1 MDPDV
6 KKKFDSYP
14 DHIRKSMVQ
23 IRKAILEVAEENDID
38 EVEETLK
45 WSEPSYLVKN
55 GSTVR
60 IDWKPKSPN
69 QYAVYF
75 HCQTTLVETFKQIY
89 GGLFNYE
96 GSRAIV
102 FEETEKIPMEA
113 LKHCI
118 SLAFRY
124 HKIKHL
130 PLLGA

>member
-1 MDPDV
+1 MEPNV
-6 KKKFDSYP
+6 KEKFDSYP
-14 DHIRKSMVQ
+14 DHIRESMVK
-23 IRKAILEVAEENDID
+23 IRKAIFDVAEENSIE

-45 WSEPSYLVKN
+45 WGEPSYLVED

-60 IDWKPKSPN
+60 IDSKPKSPD

-96 GSRAIV
+96 GNRAIV
-102 FEETEKIPMEA
+102 FQAEEKIPLEA
-113 LKHCI
+113 LKHCVF
-118 SLAFRY
+118 LAFRY

-130 PLLGA
+130 PLLGV